1 MPAQVTV
8 VVTRATTDVAGM
20 HVDIMRALVTMS
32 IFMDRAIL
40 DQRLERIKND
50 SYKPINTNNY
60 EDVI

>member
-8 VVTRATTDVAGM
+8 VVTRATTDVAEM
-20 HVDIMRALVTMS
+20 HADIMRALVTMS

-40 DQRLERIKND
+40 DQRLEIIKND
-50 SYKPINTNNY
+50 SYNPINTNSY